1 MNIQRTSLL
10 QKNGGLRLT
19 IKSLL
24 EKLVEFIIK
33 LRRPKTTKTSKTI
46 TKDLERPKTISK
58 ISQRVSPD
66 VQIKQVEQVSD
77 TVTSPSTIIT
87 VQWKHR
93 EGKWYYSNG
102 EKPTSKLP
110 PGNVIETCALMAFE
124 DHHSEIKKY
133 GKKMMAKLPNKRNY
147 VLSTSKKE
155 YYNKKCYSSKI
166 EHIKDKNGKSPPTG
180 KPRDFHKRIVELAK
194 WKGAPIYYVKIEK
207 SEEILRKATEFA
219 VRFAKVTRHLHGDN
233 FILAFARIT
242 KSTLVTLDGGLVHCA
257 KKSNVKTIRLDTLL
271 SGIGCYAIEAIRKE
285 RENHFK
291 KQARPI
297 LLFGNK
303 SSFHQSR
310 KKR

>member
-1 MNIQRTSLL
+1 MNIL
-10 QKNGGLRLT
+10 QKFFQLFRNLIAPKT
-19 IKSLL
+19 IKIQKPVTINL
-24 EKLVEFIIK
+24 E
-33 LRRPKTTKTSKTI
+33 RPKTIKIQKPVTI
-46 TKDLERPKTISK
+46 NLERQKTISK
-58 ISQRVSPD
+58 ISQRKLPD

-77 TVTSPSTIIT
+77 TVTPPSTIII
-87 VQWKHR
+87 VRFNDRDGLWH
-93 EGKWYYSNG
+93 YSNG

-110 PGNVIETCALMAFE
+110 PGNVIETCALMAVE
-124 DHHSEIKKY
+124 DHPEIKKY

-155 YYNKKCYSSKI
+155 YYNKKCYSSRI
-166 EHIKDKNGKSPPTG
+166 EHIKDKNGKCPPTG

-207 SEEILRKATEFA
+207 SEEILRKATELA

-233 FILAFARIT
+233 FITAYCIIT

-271 SGIGCYAIEAIRKE
+271 SGIGCFAMEDIRKE

>member
-1 MNIQRTSLL
+1 MNLL
-10 QKNGGLRLT
+10 QKLFQVLR
-19 IKSLL
+19 
-24 EKLVEFIIK
+24 KLIG
-33 LRRPKTTKTSKTI
+33 PKVTKTQKTI
-46 TKDLERPKTISK
+46 TIKLNKTSSSNRIP
-58 ISQRVSPD
+58 QRVLPD

-77 TVTSPSTIIT
+77 TVTSPSTIII
-87 VQWKHR
+87 VRFNDRDGLWH
-93 EGKWYYSNG
+93 YSNG

-110 PGNVIETCALMAFE
+110 PGNVIETCALMAVE
-124 DHHSEIKKY
+124 DHPEIKKY

-155 YYNKKCYSSKI
+155 YYDKKCYSSRI
-166 EHIKDKNGKSPPTG
+166 EHIKDKNGKCPPTG

-194 WKGAPIYYVKIEK
+194 WKGEPIYYVNIAK
-207 SEEILRKATEFA
+207 SEEILRKATELA

-242 KSTLVTLDGGLVHCA
+242 SSTLVTLDGGLVHCA

-271 SGIGCYAIEAIRKE
+271 SGIGCFAMEDIRKE
-285 RENHFK
+285 RQNHFK

>member
-1 MNIQRTSLL
+1 MNPLL
-10 QKNGGLRLT
+10 NLLKFLRNL
-19 IKSLL
+19 IGSK
-24 EKLVEFIIK
+24 V
-33 LRRPKTTKTSKTI
+33 TKTSETI
-46 TKDLERPKTISK
+46 TKNLERPKTISK
-58 ISQRVSPD
+58 ISQKVSPD

-110 PGNVIETCALMAFE
+110 PGNIIETCALMAVE
-124 DHHSEIKKY
+124 DHPEIKKY

-155 YYNKKCYSSKI
+155 YYDKKCYSSRI
-166 EHIKDKNGKSPPTG
+166 EHIKDKNGKCPPTG

-207 SEEILRKATEFA
+207 SEEILRKATELA

-233 FILAFARIT
+233 FILAFVCIT

-271 SGIGCYAIEAIRKE
+271 SGIGCFAMEAIRKE

>member
-1 MNIQRTSLL
+1 MNPLL
-10 QKNGGLRLT
+10 NLLKFLRNL
-19 IKSLL
+19 IGSK
-24 EKLVEFIIK
+24 V
-33 LRRPKTTKTSKTI
+33 TKTSETI
-46 TKDLERPKTISK
+46 TKNLERPKTISK
-58 ISQRVSPD
+58 ISQKVSPD

-110 PGNVIETCALMAFE
+110 PGNVIETCALMAIE
-124 DHHSEIKKY
+124 DHPEIKKY

-155 YYNKKCYSSKI
+155 YYNKKCYSSRI
-166 EHIKDKNGKSPPTG
+166 EHIKDKNGKCPPTG

-194 WKGAPIYYVKIEK
+194 WKGEPIYYVNIAK

-233 FILAFARIT
+233 FITAYCIIT

-271 SGIGCYAIEAIRKE
+271 SGIGCFAMEAIRKE

-310 KKR
+310 IKR

>member
-1 MNIQRTSLL
+1 MNPL
-10 QKNGGLRLT
+10 QKLFQFVRNLIAPKT
-19 IKSLL
+19 IKTQ
-24 EKLVEFIIK
+24 KPV
-33 LRRPKTTKTSKTI
+33 TS
-46 TKDLERPKTISK
+46 LERPKKIPKTI
-58 ISQRVSPD
+58 QRLSPD

-110 PGNVIETCALMAFE
+110 PGNVIETCALMAIE
-124 DHHSEIKKY
+124 DHPEIKKY
-133 GKKMMAKLPNKRNY
+133 GKKMMAKLPNKRIY

-155 YYNKKCYSSKI
+155 YYNKKCYRSRI
-166 EHIKDKNGKSPPTG
+166 EHIKDKNGKCPPTG

-207 SEEILRKATEFA
+207 SEEILRKATELA

-271 SGIGCYAIEAIRKE
+271 SGIGCFAMEAIRKE

-303 SSFHQSR
+303 SSFHQTR

>member
-1 MNIQRTSLL
+1 MNPLL
-10 QKNGGLRLT
+10 NLLKFLRNL
-19 IKSLL
+19 IGSK
-24 EKLVEFIIK
+24 E
-33 LRRPKTTKTSKTI
+33 TKTSETI
-46 TKDLERPKTISK
+46 TKNLERPKTISK
-58 ISQRVSPD
+58 ISQKVSPD

-110 PGNVIETCALMAFE
+110 PGNVIETCALMAVE
-124 DHHSEIKKY
+124 DHPEIKKY

-155 YYNKKCYSSKI
+155 YYNKKCYSSRI
-166 EHIKDKNGKSPPTG
+166 EHIKDKNGKCPPTG

-194 WKGAPIYYVKIEK
+194 WKGAPIYYVNIEK

-271 SGIGCYAIEAIRKE
+271 SGIGCFAMEAIRKE

-303 SSFHQSR
+303 SSFHRSR

>member
-24 EKLVEFIIK
+24 EKLVQVFIK
-33 LRRPKTTKTSKTI
+33 SRRPKTTKTSKTI

-77 TVTSPSTIIT
+77 TVTSPSTIII
-87 VQWKHR
+87 VRFNDRDGLWH
-93 EGKWYYSNG
+93 YSNG

-110 PGNVIETCALMAFE
+110 PGNVIETCALMAVE
-124 DHHSEIKKY
+124 DHPEIKKY

-155 YYNKKCYSSKI
+155 YYNKKCYSSRI
-166 EHIKDKNGKSPPTG
+166 EHIKDKNGKCPPTG

-271 SGIGCYAIEAIRKE
+271 SGIGCFAMEAIRKE